1 MRSPTSISILFAL
14 TSLSTTAFAQTTLT
28 DTVLLEAFT
37 TDASNRS
44 PSQMTTLT
52 VPLNQQWPCFTSTG
66 NSCNFNS
73 LAISQDSPNA
83 EYIVCGNG
91 TDAAGNLT
99 GRTFNLTAPLVL
111 AINGNQ
117 RLIKALYCKKG
128 EAKNP
133 FVCYEETPPGPYY
146 VDGTCTTSSKSAGTT
161 STSASGSS
169 TMSLSASVISSGGT
183 VPTSLATSLS
193 SSALYSNS
201 TITSKSGVASATSAS
216 ITTSTTLPKPSSG
229 GGQQFLKPSGLLLLP
244 ILVGGVYLG

>member
-1 MRSPTSISILFAL
+1 MRVPTSISILFAL
-14 TSLSTTAFAQTTLT
+14 TSLTTSTFAQTTS
-28 DTVLLEAFT
+28 DSILLEAFT

-73 LAISQDSPNA
+73 LAISQDSPFA

-111 AINGNQ
+111 AVNGNQ

-128 EAKNP
+128 EVKNP
-133 FVCYEETPPGPYY
+133 FVCYMETPPGPYF
-146 VDGTCTTSSKSAGTT
+146 VEGTCTTSSKFAGSS
-161 STSASGSS
+161 STSAMISS
-169 TMSLSASVISSGGT
+169 KMSLSASTLSAGVT
-183 VPTSLATSLS
+183 APTSLATSLS
-193 SSALYSNS
+193 SNAPFNNS
-201 TITSKSGVASATSAS
+201 TMTSKSGVASATSISA
-216 ITTSTTLPKPSSG
+216 TTSATLPKSTSSG
-229 GGQQFLKPSGLLLLP
+229 GQQLLRSSRLLLLP
-244 ILVGGVYLG
+244 ILVGGAYLG